1 MLLGFTTDYFLMT
14 ISRKIKELIRS
25 QMQHWDLAMNN
36 YRGLQMVKT
45 QRVQLTG
52 GRMIKVQF
60 NPERIRSSAAKVDA
74 KSIQQRACFLCAEN
88 RPAQQKGLAFGD
100 DFTILINPYPIFPEH
115 LTIVNNKHTLQQIA
129 PNFRQMLALA
139 RELNEFT
146 LFYNGPKCGASAPD
160 HFHFQAGTKGFMPVE
175 EDFRSGKYTHLAA
188 EEKGAKLYQWK
199 DYHCGVITFQ
209 GDASQIIVELFERLH
224 RYLHAYH
231 PDEIEPMLNV
241 LAYFEKE
248 SWIVHV
254 FPRILHR
261 PLCYFEEGEKQIL
274 ISPAS
279 VDMGGVFITPREED
293 FEKISAVDLENILEQ
308 VCLKPQDTECA
319 IRDMLQM

>member
-1 MLLGFTTDYFLMT
+1 MT

-25 QMQHWDLAMNN
+25 QMQNWDLARNN
-36 YRGLQMVKT
+36 YGGLRMVKSQT
-45 QRVQLTG
+45 VQLAG
-52 GRMIKVQF
+52 GRVIKVQF

-74 KSIQQRACFLCAEN
+74 KSIQQRACFLCEEN
-88 RPAQQKGLAFGD
+88 RPAQQEGVAFGD

-115 LTIVNNKHTLQQIA
+115 LTIVSNRHTLQLIE
-129 PNFRQMLALA
+129 PNFKQMLALA
-139 RELNEFT
+139 RELKEFT

-175 EDFRSGKYTHLAA
+175 EDFRNGKYTKLAA
-188 EEKGAKLYQWK
+188 EEKGVKLYQWEE
-199 DYHCGVITFQ
+199 YHCGVITFQ
-209 GDASQIIVELFERLH
+209 GDREQVMVDLFERLYT
-224 RYLHAYH
+224 YLRSYQ

-241 LAYFEKE
+241 LAYFEKG

-261 PLCYFEEGEKQIL
+261 PSCYFEEGVKQIL

-293 FEKISAVDLENILEQ
+293 FEKISAADLENILKQ
-308 VCLKPQDTECA
+308 VCLNPKDTACA
-319 IRDMLQM
+319 IIHLLNK

>member
-1 MLLGFTTDYFLMT
+1 MT

-25 QMQHWDLAMNN
+25 QMQHWDLARNN
-36 YRGLQMVKT
+36 YGGLRMVKSQT
-45 QRVQLTG
+45 VQLAG
-52 GRMIKVQF
+52 GRVIKVQF

-74 KSIQQRACFLCAEN
+74 KSIQQRACFLCEEN
-88 RPAQQKGLAFGD
+88 RPAQQEGVAFGD

-115 LTIVNNKHTLQQIA
+115 LTIVSNRHTLQLIE
-129 PNFRQMLALA
+129 PNFKQMLALA
-139 RELNEFT
+139 RELKEFT

-175 EDFRSGKYTHLAA
+175 EDFRNGKYTKLAT
-188 EEKGAKLYQWK
+188 EEKGVKLYQWEE
-199 DYHCGVITFQ
+199 YHCGVITFQ
-209 GDASQIIVELFERLH
+209 GDREQVMVDLFERLYT
-224 RYLHAYH
+224 YLRSYQ

-241 LAYFEKE
+241 LAYFEKG
-248 SWIVHV
+248 SWIVHF

-261 PLCYFEEGEKQIL
+261 PSCYFEEGVKQIL

-293 FEKISAVDLENILEQ
+293 FEKISAADLENILKQ
-308 VCLKPQDTECA
+308 VCLNPKDTACA
-319 IRDMLQM
+319 IIHLLNK